1 MVTRTTSRDGVVAP
15 TQDDPLVAH
24 LSERAG
30 GPAGRRLRSSGS
42 GTPAEPSGAAAPS
55 DGSPRAAARFWSIPR
70 ILVAMTVAMILLSAL
85 SMQWCRVNGW
95 AGDGMNLHG
104 CYSDVAALYP
114 ARELDQNPWAPFS
127 GEHWFEYPVLTGLV
141 AVVAALITHGLDAL
155 SVGYW
160 GARTE
165 LLHWDI
171 SFLFTAVVWI
181 VLVLTVMR
189 TAGRDAGPS
198 ARHRPWDAAIVALS
212 PAILFGAGINWDLWA
227 TASLALAVL
236 LHVRGRHLGAGVM
249 VGVGVSFKIFPLFL
263 LGAVLVLALRH
274 ELSRRGMLGGRA
286 SSGRIGLR
294 EFGLTAA
301 GAVGSWLLINLPAM
315 LASWD
320 SWQQFYSFSAG
331 RGAGNSSI
339 WHVWLLA
346 DGQGLSADQV
356 SFWSFTLFL
365 MSCLSVL
372 ALGLFAPEEPRVA
385 QLLLLIVAAFMVFN
399 KVYSPQFMIWLV
411 PLIALARPRWRDALI
426 WQAFQVLH
434 FWAIWMYFLGQQ
446 PEAVPQH
453 TVGEGVFILAVIAQF
468 AATGYLMLQVVLD
481 VWRPGRD
488 VLRAGVVE
496 ACPAGRSGEL

>member
-1 MVTRTTSRDGVVAP
+1 MVTRTISRDEYVAP

-30 GPAGRRLRSSGS
+30 GPAGRRLRRPGA
-42 GTPAEPSGAAAPS
+42 GTS
-55 DGSPRAAARFWSIPR
+55 ARFWGVPR
-70 ILVAMTVAMILLSAL
+70 VLVAMTVGMILLSAL

-95 AGDGMNLHG
+95 AGDGMNLYG
-104 CYSDVAALYP
+104 CYSDIAALYS

-141 AVVAALITHGLDAL
+141 ASSSAVFTHVLDAL

-171 SFLFTAVVWI
+171 SFLLMAGVWI
-181 VLVLTVMR
+181 LLVLTVMR

-198 ARHRPWDAAIVALS
+198 SRPRPWDAAIVALS

-227 TASLALAVL
+227 TGALALAIL
-236 LHVRGRHLGAGVM
+236 FHVRGRHLGAGVM

-274 ELSRRGMLGGRA
+274 ELVRRGLLGGRS
-286 SSGRIGLR
+286 SSGRVGLR
-294 EFGLTAA
+294 ELGLTAA
-301 GAVGSWLLINLPAM
+301 GAAGSWLIINLPAM

-320 SWQQFYSFSAG
+320 SWQQFYAYSAQ
-331 RGAGNSSI
+331 RGAGNSSV

-346 DGQGLSADQV
+346 DGQGLTADQV

-365 MSCLSVL
+365 LCCLAVL
-372 ALGLFAPEEPRVA
+372 ALGLCAPEEPRMV
-385 QLLLLIVAAFMVFN
+385 QLLLLIVAAFMIFN

-411 PLIALARPRWRDALI
+411 PLIALACPRWRDALI

-453 TVGEGVFILAVIAQF
+453 TLGEGIFMAAVIAQF
-468 AATGYLMLQVVLD
+468 AATGYIMLQVILD
-481 VWRPGRD
+481 IRRPERD
-488 VLRAGVVE
+488 VVRADVPE
-496 ACPAGRSGEL
+496 PRPEEKRGEL

>member
-1 MVTRTTSRDGVVAP
+1 MTTSRNRAAAP
-15 TQDDPLVAH
+15 TQDDPLAAH
-24 LSERAG
+24 LSERLG
-30 GPAGRRLRSSGS
+30 GPAGRRLA
-42 GTPAEPSGAAAPS
+42 PPSGR
-55 DGSPRAAARFWSIPR
+55 GFWSIPR
-70 ILVAMTVAMILLSAL
+70 VLVAMTVAAVLLSAL

-104 CYSDVAALYP
+104 CYSDVAALYT
-114 ARELDQNPWAPFS
+114 ARDLDQNPWAPFS

-141 AVVAALITHGLDAL
+141 AAVAAALTQGLDAL
-155 SVGYW
+155 TGGYW
-160 GARTE
+160 GPRTE
-165 LLHWDI
+165 LLYWDVT
-171 SFLFTAVVWI
+171 FLLTAGVW
-181 VLVLTVMR
+181 VLLVLTVMLA
-189 TAGRDAGPS
+189 AGRDAGR
-198 ARHRPWDAAIVALS
+198 ARPWDAAIVALS
-212 PAILFGAGINWDLWA
+212 PAIIFGAGINWDLWA
-227 TASLALAVL
+227 TAALALAVL
-236 LHVRGRHLGAGVM
+236 FHVRGRHLAAGVM

-274 ELSRRGMLGGRA
+274 ELSRRGLLGGRT
-286 SSGRIGLR
+286 SSARIRLR
-294 EFGLTAA
+294 EFGLTAG

-320 SWQQFYSFSAG
+320 SWQQFYSYSAE

-365 MSCLSVL
+365 LSCLAVL
-372 ALGLFAPEEPRVA
+372 VLGLLAPEEPRMV
-385 QLLLLIVAAFMVFN
+385 QLLLLTVAAFMIFN

-446 PEAVPQH
+446 PESLPQH
-453 TVGEGVFILAVIAQF
+453 TLGEGVFVAAVIAQF
-468 AATGYLMLQVVLD
+468 AATGYLMVQVILD
-481 VWRPGRD
+481 VWRPQRD
-488 VLRAGVVE
+488 PV
-496 ACPAGRSGEL
+496 RSGGLTSV